1 MKKLLI
7 LDDDADLLFI
17 LKTFL
22 ESLGYNIQT
31 VLRAADIFSQL
42 IGFKPDL
49 LIIDVVL
56 EGNDGRE
63 LCRQLKASDEN
74 KELVILLTS
83 ASPTNLKDYKSWM
96 ADDCIEKP
104 FDIYWFEE
112 KVESMLTWT
121 PIRSEAYAPS

>member
-56 EGNDGRE
+56 EGSDGRE
-63 LCRQLKASDEN
+63 LCRQ
-74 KELVILLTS
+74 
-83 ASPTNLKDYKSWM
+83 
-96 ADDCIEKP
+96 
-104 FDIYWFEE
+104 DI
-112 KVESMLTWT
+112 V
-121 PIRSEAYAPS
+121 